1 MSVSTATGAGCTCS
15 PLQTMVERVGPA
27 AFGRQMRAA
36 VYRGAGRVVVEQV
49 PVPEISD
56 GEVLIRV
63 AACGIC
69 GTDLKKIQHGF
80 VTAPQIFGHEV
91 AGTVVAVGRGVHRW
105 KLGDRVV
112 SFHHVPCGGCFYCQR
127 RLFSQCPA
135 YKKVGLTAGFDPNG
149 GGFAEYARAMPWI
162 AERGMVEIPAGVS
175 FEEATFVEP
184 VNTCLKAVE
193 KARVA
198 AGETVL
204 VMGQGPIGLL
214 LMMLSRLAGATVL
227 TSDLMPERRAVS
239 ERLGA
244 GASFDPQAGR
254 LAEEV
259 MARTEGRGADVVL
272 VAVPLPAAL
281 SEALALARPG
291 GRVLLFAQNDPHMKI
306 EFPAAAV
313 GVEEKE
319 ILGSYSAAVDRQEES
334 ARLVFSRELPVATLI
349 THRFPLEEFDRAFS
363 LAARPT
369 RDSLKVLIMPVMEE
383 A

>member
-1 MSVSTATGAGCTCS
+1 MNASNIV
-15 PLQTMVERVGPA
+15 VEPAVAPRVGA
-27 AFGRQMRAA
+27 AQMRAG
-36 VYRGAGRVVVEQV
+36 VYRGAGCVGMEYV

-69 GTDLKKIQHGF
+69 GTDIKKIEHGF
-80 VTAPQIFGHEV
+80 VAPPQIFGHEV
-91 AGTVVAVGRGVHRW
+91 AGTVVAVGREVRRW
-105 KLGDRVV
+105 HSGDRVV
-112 SFHHVPCGGCFYCQR
+112 SFHHIPCGQCFYCQR

-135 YKKVGLTAGFDPNG
+135 YKQVGLTAGFDPNG
-149 GGFAEYARAMPWI
+149 GGFAEYVRAMPWI

-204 VMGQGPIGLL
+204 VIGQGPIGLL
-214 LMMLSRLAGATVL
+214 LMMLARLAGATVL
-227 TSDLMPERRAVS
+227 TSDPMPERRAVS

-244 GASFDPQAGR
+244 AAAFDPRAGR
-254 LAEEV
+254 LADEV
-259 MARTEGRGADVVL
+259 RERTDGRGADVVL
-272 VAVPLPAAL
+272 VAVPLPALLA
-281 SEALALARPG
+281 EALALARPG

-319 ILGSYSAAVDRQEES
+319 ILGSYSAAVDRQERS
-334 ARLVFSRELPVATLI
+334 AELVFSRTLPVAELV
-349 THRFPLEEFDRAFS
+349 THRFPLEKFDQALQ
-363 LAARPT
+363 LAAHPSG
-369 RDSLKVLIMPVMEE
+369 DSLKVVIMP
-383 A
+383 